1 MTTDRRKHPRARGA
15 PRRADTDADA
25 VGEAPAP
32 APNTDYGRATTP
44 QRMKERTAT
53 PVRPVPTKPRNEPV
67 KEREFGFTKSFD
79 SFEEANAW
87 DREHRIRLALQRT
100 PDEGFHRT
108 ADLSN
113 ACRQLSPLPER
124 IFTASFDGFDEYE
137 RWRREQRE
145 RGYR

>member
-1 MTTDRRKHPRARGA
+1 MPSARRPHRAPTTGDSQRRK
-15 PRRADTDADA
+15 
-25 VGEAPAP
+25 
-32 APNTDYGRATTP
+32 
-44 QRMKERTAT
+44 RMKERTPA
-53 PVRPVPTKPRNEPV
+53 PARPVPTKPRNEAV

-124 IFTASFDGFDEYE
+124 TFTASFDSFDEYE
-137 RWRREQRE
+137 RWTREQRE

>member
-1 MTTDRRKHPRARGA
+1 MTTDRPKHSRPRGA
-15 PRRADTDADA
+15 PRRADADADA
-25 VGEAPAP
+25 IRQAPAP
-32 APNTDYGRATTP
+32 STNDGRLTTA
-44 QRMKERTAT
+44 QRMKERTPA
-53 PVRPVPTKPRNEPV
+53 PARPGPTKPPNEEV

-124 IFTASFDGFDEYE
+124 IFTASFDSFDEYE

-145 RGYR
+145 RGSR